1 MELEQEQE
9 LELEQEQERE
19 QNPMS
24 NLIYVAPHIWRA
36 KDKKRM
42 LETHRENV
50 RLIESFLA
58 KGEIFFGGNWT
69 GDWNENGGNYA
80 TDQKGT
86 EDQKRNDKRVWR
98 EER

>member
-1 MELEQEQE
+1 M
-9 LELEQEQERE
+9 
-19 QNPMS
+19 N
-24 NLIYVAPHIWRA
+24 NLIFIASYVWRA

-42 LETHRENV
+42 LKTHRENV
-50 RLIESFLA
+50 RLIETFLE

-80 TDQKGT
+80 TDEKRS
-86 EDQKRNDKRVWR
+86 ENQKRDDQGVRR

>member
-1 MELEQEQE
+1 M
-9 LELEQEQERE
+9 
-19 QNPMS
+19 N
-24 NLIYVAPHIWRA
+24 NLIFIAPYIWRA

-50 RLIESFLA
+50 RLIESFLE

-69 GDWNENGGNYA
+69 GDWNENGGIYA
-80 TDQKGT
+80 TNEKRP
-86 EDQKRNDKRVWR
+86 EDQKRNGQGVRR